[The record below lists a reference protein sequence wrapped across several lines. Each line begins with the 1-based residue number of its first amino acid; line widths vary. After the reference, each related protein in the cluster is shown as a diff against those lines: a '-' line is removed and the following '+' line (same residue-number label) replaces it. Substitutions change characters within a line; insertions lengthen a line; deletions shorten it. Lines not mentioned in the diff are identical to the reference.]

1 MTYFYKKYNIKD
13 YKESFL
19 SQQYELVETV
29 AQVYFNQTPQKR
41 TDLDLSKINHEGI
54 KADIRLLKTRKLEY
68 YQKAIDKHLSYPIST
83 FWYSLDLSMRM
94 KSFMN
99 ERFFK
104 KYNYELDSLTYLDD
118 ALVYVISFDKKDNV
132 KPTILNFGMSRA
144 ASYRRSKQIQNSLYY
159 GKLYIQAETY
169 AIVKAE
175 YGQNNDYIKSSDKGG
190 RERKSDIYKKIVY
203 QNINKQWYPKYIK
216 IESQGFSQDSNTKL
230 IRYQN
235 SSKQEIL
242 ITEIEAITQN
252 PILASEKLDFDN
264 IEEKFQA
271 VEEYKEDF
279 WAEYNV
285 LSNIDFKKLFV
296 LDTTALPKHPIV
308 EVLQKSKQAHQ
319 TIKNGQY
326 DIEITLQEGLFNLD
340 PEVRKATVT
349 FKKMPFKTLNAFLKV
364 EELMKQT
371 ITYDGNKIIEKDIP
385 NNQTNILEPD
395 IDGLSLFY
403 ENDFILP
410 MYIHNEDFFLE
421 LLKKMTQEGVEID
434 CTLNKNS
441 NRYLLVFSEFNPVYS
456 NKQEFELEIDAN
468 DFLVKKIRLSDYY
481 GGQDVESKTF
491 IIGNLKVNQAVY
503 EDEEYYK

>member
-1 MTYFYKKYNIKD
+1 
-13 YKESFL
+13 
-19 SQQYELVETV
+19 
-29 AQVYFNQTPQKR
+29 
-41 TDLDLSKINHEGI
+41 
-54 KADIRLLKTRKLEY
+54 
-68 YQKAIDKHLSYPIST
+68 
-83 FWYSLDLSMRM
+83 
-94 KSFMN
+94 
-99 ERFFK
+99 
-104 KYNYELDSLTYLDD
+104 
-118 ALVYVISFDKKDNV
+118 VYVISFDKKDNV
-132 KPTILNFGMSRA
+132 KPTTLSSGMSKA
-144 ASYRRSKQIQNSLYY
+144 ASNKRYRQSINSLHY
-159 GKLYIQAETY
+159 GKLYIQADTY